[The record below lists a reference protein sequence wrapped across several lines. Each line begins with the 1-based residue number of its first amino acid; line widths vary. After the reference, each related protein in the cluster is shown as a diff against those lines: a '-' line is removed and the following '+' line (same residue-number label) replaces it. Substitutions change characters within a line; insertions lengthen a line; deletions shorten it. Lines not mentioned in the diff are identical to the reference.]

1 MLVYTKGAD
10 EVMMKKLKNLENE
23 QDTMHFVDDFAR
35 KGYRTLVFG
44 VKEYTL
50 KPDYTE
56 EEIECDLELVGIT
69 GLEDELQDDIQSCT
83 QDFN

>member
-1 MLVYTKGAD
+1 MRYV
-10 EVMMKKLKNLENE
+10 NE
-23 QDTMHFVDDFAR
+23 FAR

-50 KPDYTE
+50 KADYTE
-56 EEIECDLELVGIT
+56 EEVECDLNLVGIT